1 MRIQHSKRMHRL
13 EKNAAV
19 RQSRIKKLEEEKL
32 SLEVELAKI
41 QLAVAKK
48 KLGLDDSRA
57 SF

>member
-19 RQSRIKKLEEEKL
+19 RQSRIKKLEEEKM
-32 SLEVELAKI
+32 SLELEVAKI

-48 KLGLDDSRA
+48 KIALE
-57 SF
+57 